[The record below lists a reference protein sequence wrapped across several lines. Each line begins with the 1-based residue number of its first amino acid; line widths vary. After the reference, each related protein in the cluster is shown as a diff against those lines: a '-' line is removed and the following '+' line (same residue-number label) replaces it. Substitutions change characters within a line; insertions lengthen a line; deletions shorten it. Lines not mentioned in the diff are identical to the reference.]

1 MIMRLSASRQNQTTT
16 VATLAAALG
25 VLFPAAPALAQGID
39 QLKGQFTFNWF
50 SDPAKAKCAAV
61 DDKLLAQF
69 KSPDFTCDLNPITN
83 TASGKPAR
91 VCTQSGEQSE
101 YLVFATRS
109 DCEEERQTQE
119 SNSEE

>member
-1 MIMRLSASRQNQTTT
+1 MRILQLASRHDQSIKK
-16 VATLAAALG
+16 AILAA
-25 VLFPAAPALAQGID
+25 VLAAILPATPSFADGID
-39 QLKGQFTFNWF
+39 SLKGQFTFNWF

-61 DDKLLAQF
+61 DDKRLAQF
-69 KSPDFTCDLNPITN
+69 KSQDFTCDLNPITN

-91 VCTQSGEQSE
+91 VCTQAGEKSE
-101 YLVFATRS
+101 YLVFASRS